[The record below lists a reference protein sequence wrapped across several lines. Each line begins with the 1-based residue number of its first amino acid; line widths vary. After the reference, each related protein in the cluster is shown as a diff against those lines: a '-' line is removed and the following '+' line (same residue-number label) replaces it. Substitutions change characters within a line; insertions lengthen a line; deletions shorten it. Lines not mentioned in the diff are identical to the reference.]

1 MNSLGSVLE
10 YGPVFGGLVAILA
23 VLHIASA
30 LGLARLS
37 RRF

>member
-1 MNSLGSVLE
+1 MTSFGSVLE
-10 YGPVFGGLVAILA
+10 YGPVFGGLVAIL
-23 VLHIASA
+23 VLLHIASA